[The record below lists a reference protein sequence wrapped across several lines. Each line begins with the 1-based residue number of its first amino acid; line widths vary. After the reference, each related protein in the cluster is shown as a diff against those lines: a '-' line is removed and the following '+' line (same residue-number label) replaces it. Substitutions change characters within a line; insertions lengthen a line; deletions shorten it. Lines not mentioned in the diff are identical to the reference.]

1 MSHFSEILRPL
12 ANDLAVKLITG
23 KDALPVRLAEVLH
36 ETVFHSNWNEL
47 GPAGSDT
54 YERVAELLE
63 LDYADRSVELAAR
76 IAQLDEMKL
85 NALVALTVDALFD
98 VVDDFARRDQ
108 VGEELP

>member
-23 KDALPVRLAEVLH
+23 KDDLSMRLAEVLH
-36 ETVFHSNWNEL
+36 ETVFHENWREL
-47 GPAGSDT
+47 GPAGHDT

-63 LDYADRSVELAAR
+63 VDYVNTSVELSAV
-76 IAQLDEMKL
+76 IAQLDETKR
-85 NALVALTVDALFD
+85 NALVAQTVNALFD
-98 VVDDFARRDQ
+98 VVDDYARRDQ